1 MYQNKYLKY
10 KNKYLK
16 LKSIMLGGTN
26 LKLLTDTLSSM
37 NYYTYNNFSE
47 MNIDYVKEQEILKY
61 YDDLIKMDYI
71 NSTSNIYESK
81 KLNDDIEYIYTIE
94 HPRYWQEFYY
104 IYYLSLKIIKEN
116 YKSNSVIISL
126 GESPNKLTYCQ
137 SLFYDDN
144 VTSDMMINC
153 GYPGNISFMNIP
165 ISGLAKEYVKENY
178 ELYHTYF
185 KRFHIDPLTIINDD
199 KNYIIIDRCESG
211 ESILMIFE
219 IYIYLISKLTR
230 EQQNNFLSKF
240 IVIGYDI
247 ENENILETTNKVYKY
262 IGMQIRRFGMIK
274 RPDSLISKLFTL
286 VAIKYSSKK
295 YEKIF
300 NHLRKNY
307 EPSENNGDV
316 GNVINLRFDQNYL
329 TIPKIISFFSLPE
342 NNIIHTRCIRQYN
355 VVRQFLPFVHDETT
369 ATNPPDSTNFMQKR
383 SFDSGSVKPYSDNC
397 NLIDS
402 TKSMI
407 FIASLQVSF
416 KNKLRLNDLFE
427 IFVLFV
433 VLL

>member
-1 MYQNKYLKY
+1 MNYCNKYLKY

-94 HPRYWQEFYY
+94 QPRYWQEFYY

-247 ENENILETTNKVYKY
+247 ENENILETTNKVYK
-262 IGMQIRRFGMIK
+262 
-274 RPDSLISKLFTL
+274 
-286 VAIKYSSKK
+286 
-295 YEKIF
+295 
-300 NHLRKNY
+300 
-307 EPSENNGDV
+307 
-316 GNVINLRFDQNYL
+316 
-329 TIPKIISFFSLPE
+329 
-342 NNIIHTRCIRQYN
+342 
-355 VVRQFLPFVHDETT
+355 
-369 ATNPPDSTNFMQKR
+369 
-383 SFDSGSVKPYSDNC
+383 
-397 NLIDS
+397 
-402 TKSMI
+402 I
-407 FIASLQVSF
+407 FI
-416 KNKLRLNDLFE
+416 KK
-427 IFVLFV
+427 I
-433 VLL
+433 